1 MDIFAFRQTMDSQT
15 IGNIVVELKR
25 PNVKLGEIEVSQ
37 IKTYKNLI
45 FQQPQFNST
54 SAKWTFIL
62 VGNKPDQSGF
72 IKSEKENSVHWGKKD
87 LIQHGNNDGVIY
99 EIYVKT
105 WSSIFD
111 DFEMRYKF
119 LMDRLKFKREELSA
133 KYSNKQDLHD
143 IVNEAQESEGIK

>member
-1 MDIFAFRQTMDSQT
+1 M
-15 IGNIVVELKR
+15 
-25 PNVKLGEIEVSQ
+25 
-37 IKTYKNLI
+37 
-45 FQQPQFNST
+45 
-54 SAKWTFIL
+54 
-62 VGNKPDQSGF
+62 
-72 IKSEKENSVHWGKKD
+72 
-87 LIQHGNNDGVIY
+87 IQHGNNDGVIY